1 MRRCEAMEEAN
12 VWFLPFSGMTH
23 THRPCMA
30 KSGEERR
37 CGEDCESAHFS
48 SSILVLQSLLLQP
61 TLSFLSLPPSP
72 FRLFLFFQNGCQRN
86 LFPRPPRRTVRSHS
100 HPHPPSPLLLHFA
113 THTSATHA
121 SFGRL
126 VFRRAHVETPA
137 SFSRPASSSPPSLL
151 ERATLVRPLR
161 RLLTRRGQA
170 SPSTWA
176 DSPSPPPP
184 TSLPPYLISGPLSA
198 RLPDKICDAVSDAIV
213 SLLHWPREWPEFAE
227 SERVCGVGTRRTD
240 PRVSLSASAF
250 FSFFAFPIQL
260 DACLAQDPWSK
271 VACETAAKTGCVELP
286 H

>member
-1 MRRCEAMEEAN
+1 
-12 VWFLPFSGMTH
+12 
-23 THRPCMA
+23 MA